1 MFIFGF
7 YSLINLIMAKLTAQE
22 FQEKHARRLK
32 ASIDDMRKGVERVTV
47 SPTEKAAAKQ
57 DKMKANILA
66 SIDNGKWAAGLKR
79 VTLDDWKTKM
89 INKGVNRVSSGID
102 EAAPKVIEFASELLP
117 YIDSAKAKIEKM
129 PDVTL
134 EDNISRMTSF
144 IRDMSKFKRTK

>member
-1 MFIFGF
+1 
-7 YSLINLIMAKLTAQE
+7 MAKLTANE

-89 INKGVNRVSSGID
+89 INKGVNRVASGID
-102 EAAPKVIEFASELLP
+102 EAAPKVVAFASELLP
-117 YIDSAKAKIEKM
+117 HIDSVKAKIEKM

-134 EDNISRMTSF
+134 EDNIGRMTEF
-144 IRDMSKFKRTK
+144 IRGMSKFKRSK